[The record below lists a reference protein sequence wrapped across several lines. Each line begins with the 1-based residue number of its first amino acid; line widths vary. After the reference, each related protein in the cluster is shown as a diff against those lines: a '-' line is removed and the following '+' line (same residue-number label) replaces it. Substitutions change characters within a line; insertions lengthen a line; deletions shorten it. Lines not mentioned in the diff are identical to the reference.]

1 MGLQSQMQGQ
11 DRVGFQRQISI
22 KLKDSSS
29 CKHLCCHEGLDKAPK
44 PPKNFAGPA
53 AIMEANAS
61 ESRKTKSATAV
72 KAQRDLGQDRNV
84 HSEHIPGVATI
95 DLAHENGGAEY
106 ARGGP
111 ANYRKLH
118 QLHEKVTQPFPARV
132 IAHRKPTFSYTKGD
146 RPRVDFLGE
155 ITEGPEAYELAENP
169 SSDYDIAWMDDL
181 PSPSA
186 LIASESR
193 IQSPV
198 GSVGESVGTTRYDE
212 DDSSE
217 LEAGMVGLEDSMTL
231 SEQTSNNATE
241 NPSPS
246 LKHTHAMGGLKNDF
260 LAIPLAKIPG
270 SRFSSNPPVIVRSFS
285 TPECEDAIIT
295 STDGSEKT
303 TLSDRYN
310 NQMKRKATEI
320 QYDNGITP
328 CHVMAKKQR
337 EYATPDKEEPLLSM
351 NPESQPTVGPMS
363 TGNEI
368 PSGLEDVDPDIL
380 AMFRDIVDFV

>member
-1 MGLQSQMQGQ
+1 M
-11 DRVGFQRQISI
+11 

-29 CKHLCCHEGLDKAPK
+29 CRHLCCHEGLDKAPK

-53 AIMEANAS
+53 ASMEANAS
-61 ESRKTKSATAV
+61 ESRKTKPATAV
-72 KAQRDLGQDRNV
+72 RAQRYLGQDRDVN
-84 HSEHIPGVATI
+84 SEHISGVATV

-106 ARGGP
+106 ARNGP

-118 QLHEKVTQPFPARV
+118 QLHEKVTQAPPARV

-155 ITEGPEAYELAENP
+155 ASEGPEAYEIPENP

-193 IQSPV
+193 MQSPV
-198 GSVGESVGTTRYDE
+198 GSVRKSVGATSYDE

-231 SEQTSNNATE
+231 SEWTSDNATE
-241 NPSPS
+241 IPSSS
-246 LKHTHAMGGLKNDF
+246 LRHIQGMGVLEDDF
-260 LAIPLAKIPG
+260 LAIPIAKIPG
-270 SRFSSNPPVIVRSFS
+270 SRLSSIPPVVVRSFG
-285 TPECEDAIIT
+285 TPECEDAIIN
-295 STDGSEKT
+295 SIDGSEKT
-303 TLSDRYN
+303 TLTDRYN

-320 QYDNGITP
+320 QDENGITP
-328 CHVMAKKQR
+328 CHLMAKKQK
-337 EYATPDKEEPLLSM
+337 EYATHDKEAPLLSM
-351 NPESQPTVGPMS
+351 NPECQATVGPMP
-363 TGNEI
+363 TGDEI
-368 PSGLEDVDPDIL
+368 PSGLENVDPDIL